1 MAAGKAFPFPYST
14 VRNVSSP
21 QDIENGRKVLFGH
34 APASSILDLPT
45 DENVRGYLLEAEGK
59 KRRQPTQ
66 VHRVMRDTL
75 ENHPARFSV
84 LNGGIV
90 IVCRDYDVDEK
101 SRVIHLTQPS
111 IINGSQTQGVLR
123 DFLHARGKLLTEDI
137 YITFELIVTD
147 DDELIAQT
155 SIARNFQ
162 NDVMTV
168 SIVGRLGYLDELEK
182 ALQAK
187 YPAKELRK
195 SETVVARTL
204 SLQEDYLLTEKLIQ
218 VLIALTPAELWY
230 KSGEED
236 RPNKVYTYSAKEKC
250 LKEFQTVVEKAKNPS
265 DPDHEKYAELYAFYL
280 DFAPKALE
288 LYDSWKQH
296 DGWYG
301 TRLRSIVRE
310 GREILDVPD
319 GLIFPILV
327 ALSAFAVKGEDGWKI
342 SAPDGFTDADLIE
355 AAKSAYQDLANSNP
369 TTMGKS
375 KACYAQLYQIVDMA
389 KRLTRGSAVGPRST

>member
-1 MAAGKAFPFPYST
+1 MAAEKTFAFPYST

-21 QDIENGRKVLFGH
+21 QDTENGRKILFGH
-34 APASSILDLPT
+34 APASSILELPT

-66 VHRVMRDTL
+66 VHRAMRDTL

-84 LNGGIV
+84 LNGGVV
-90 IVCRDYDVDEK
+90 IVCRDYRVDEK
-101 SRVIHLTQPS
+101 SHVAHLTQPS

-123 DFLHARGKLLTEDI
+123 DFIEARGGLLPDDI
-137 YITFELIVTD
+137 YVTFELIVTN
-147 DDELIAQT
+147 DDELVAQT

-168 SIVGRLGYLDELEK
+168 SIVGRLGYLDDLEK
-182 ALQAK
+182 ALQTK
-187 YPAKELRK
+187 FPGKELRK

-204 SLQEDYLLTEKLIQ
+204 SLQEDYVLTEKLIQ
-218 VLIALTPAELWY
+218 VLIALTPAELWF

-236 RPNKVYTYSAKEKC
+236 RPNKAYTYSAKEKC
-250 LKEFQTVVEKAKNPS
+250 LKEFQTVVEKARNPA
-265 DPDHEKYAELYAFYL
+265 DPEHEKYSELYEFYL

-288 LYDSWKQH
+288 LYDTWKQH
-296 DGWYG
+296 DGWRG

-310 GREILDVPD
+310 GRDIRDVPD

-327 ALSAFAVKGEDGWKI
+327 ALSAFAIKTDTGWEI
-342 SAPDGFTDADLIE
+342 SLPDGFKDADLIE
-355 AAKSAYQDLANSNP
+355 AAKTAYQELANSSP

-389 KRLTRGSAVGPRST
+389 KRLTRGVAG